1 MPAFNV
7 GVNSTFEQQ
16 RQVINSI
23 AVDVDQLKTNFDS
36 VTSDGLVVIY
46 SETSGVAT
54 VSGYA
59 ASAGI
64 ATYAT
69 SAGVSTY
76 ATLAGISTYAG
87 LAGVATY
94 SASAGVST
102 NADYATIAGSAAF
115 ATVAAAATN
124 ANYATQAGEAAFA
137 PLAGISTYAGV
148 AGIAT
153 VAQGLTGSPNIVVGV
168 ATANLFVGDGSELL
182 GVAAS
187 TARDLTG
194 SPDITVTNIT
204 SQHLVAS
211 GVVTATQFVG
221 DGSGLTNIT
230 AAGTGIVIQEEGSN
244 VGTASTLNFVGTGV
258 TASISNGV
266 ATIQSSTDLENDPT
280 PRLGA
285 NLDVWNYT
293 ITTGIS
299 DGNVRLQ
306 GNGTGDVEIGGT
318 ATITSVNPLTL
329 GGGQGILVPGISQLS
344 TATVSAAATFSGDVH
359 FNTTGANS
367 GIFFDQD
374 GASVTFK
381 DNHALVFG
389 TDGIDGMIYSGTFNS
404 ATGVHFR
411 GTSGNR
417 DLYRWGNFIVGTT
430 SQPNARLAVFKQN
443 WTDGLGTDGGVEL
456 YYQDGASP
464 HNSSKRFETTSS
476 GVTVTGTV
484 SATSF
489 SGDGSGLTGIVAEGS
504 GVVIQDDGV
513 NVGTALTINFGDYLA
528 VSSVTAGIVTVTG
541 QQGGVTSPGLFEGTD
556 GVGIGTI
563 SKVGIGTT
571 VPTEFLTVKGGN
583 ATIDGFISAGSTVYG
598 SGVKLTGINTSLVGT
613 GGSVGDIKMILGY
626 PFYHDGVAWREFYL
640 KEGALITES
649 ADTDWDN
656 VIFRNDFNESITEQ
670 SQYQRAA
677 AVISNTDLVGS
688 PVKFGSKA
696 LRMQDGQL
704 RYNHASQDVF
714 EGAWTIEFWVYFDS
728 LPGGSAGSTTD
739 ALISKTYSSDIS
751 DNWMLG
757 ARVNSTVLAFYWKD
771 NARPGYDGTTGVD
784 IGAYSASAFL
794 HQWHHI
800 ALVRESENGSIHFYL
815 DGVESVYTDDD
826 EIIDNDITDNINAD
840 LNFGYAYFGSSDQ
853 RRFDGVLDDVR
864 ISTIA
869 RYTSN
874 FTVPTEA
881 YPLTGTVTGPYD
893 PPAQGT
899 VTQLD
904 DLTDVI
910 GTPSTGQVLKYNGT
924 NWAPASDLTN
934 LTGAPGIGLTDLS
947 VTTNPVGTNAL
958 AYDDT
963 TGTFTFTPTSLVGY
977 ATETYVNNAVAGIAT
992 VGYVDNAIVGFIT
1005 SGASGAGLTGLT
1017 GASEGTYGDNG
1028 NSARITVDANGRIT
1042 NITQVAITTDGAGV
1056 NVSGISTFNDN
1067 VSFGSTITV
1076 DGSVQLAG
1084 NNTSLATTGGVAG
1097 DIKLIAGAPF
1107 FHDGTSWREFALTS
1121 GATVTN
1127 PEDPFWNSVIF
1138 RSTFDNTFAD
1148 LKFAQ
1153 SPSVTAGISTVASPV
1168 KFGTTA
1174 LRMQD
1179 GQLRYNHRSEYV
1191 FEGAWTIEFWVYFD
1205 SLPGGAAGSTTD
1217 ALVSKTYTSDTSI
1230 NWMLGARVDS
1240 TVLAFYWKNNSHPSY
1255 NATTGVDLGSYS
1267 ASAFLQQWHHIA
1279 LVREPENGSIHFYLD
1294 GSASG
1299 PTINDQIIDN
1309 DITDSSNADLHFGY
1323 AYYGSSDQRRF
1334 DGVLDDVRITT
1345 KALYTSNFTPPTA
1358 ALPTSGTPAVSYE
1371 PPGDKYGEIV
1381 LGGVPTWTGT
1391 SGVTPSQ
1398 VVDGTYRLTFSSSYT
1413 NANDYIVLVQPMDQ
1427 GFSSYVGVARS
1438 TTHVDVSITRQS
1450 DNSAV
1455 DTGSLAVQIS
1465 NK

>member
-59 ASAGI
+59 TSAGI

-94 SASAGVST
+94 AGLAGVAT

-124 ANYATQAGEAAFA
+124 ADYATQAGEAAFA
-137 PLAGISTYAGV
+137 PLTGISTYAGV

-153 VAQGLTGSPNIVVGV
+153 VAEGLTGSPNIIVGV

-230 AAGTGIVIQEEGSN
+230 AAGTGIVIQEEGSS

-293 ITTGIS
+293 ITTGIT

-329 GGGQGILVPGISQLS
+329 GGSKGILIPGTSQLS

-359 FNTTGANS
+359 LNTTVADS

-374 GASVTFK
+374 AASLTFK
-381 DNHALVFG
+381 DNHTLIFG
-389 TDGIDGMIYSGTFNS
+389 TDGIDGAIYSGTYYGV
-404 ATGVHFR
+404 TGVHFR
-411 GTSGNR
+411 GTSTTK

-430 SQPNARLAVFKQN
+430 SQQNARLAVFKER
-443 WTDGLGTDGGVEL
+443 WTDGFGTDGGVEL
-456 YYQDGASP
+456 HYQDGGGSY
-464 HNSSKRFETTSS
+464 NSAKRLETTSS

-489 SGDGSGLTGIVAEGS
+489 SGDGSGLTGVVAEGS

-513 NVGTALTINFGDYLA
+513 NVGTALTINFGDYLS
-528 VSSVTAGIVTVTG
+528 VSSVIAGIVTVTG

-571 VPTEFLTVKGGN
+571 VPTEFLTVKGGS
-583 ATIDGFISAGSTVYG
+583 ATIDGFVSAGSTVYG

-649 ADTDWDN
+649 ADADWDS
-656 VIFRNDFNESITEQ
+656 VIFRNDFNESFTDQ
-670 SQYQRAA
+670 SQYQKNAN
-677 AVISNTDLVGS
+677 VTSNVDLVAS

-696 LRMQDGQL
+696 IRMRDGQL
-704 RYNHASQDVF
+704 RYNHSSQYVF
-714 EGAWTIEFWVYFDS
+714 TGAWTIEFWVYFDS
-728 LPGGSAGSTTD
+728 LPDGVGNQSD
-739 ALISKTYSSDIS
+739 ALVSKTYSAFSG
-751 DNWMLG
+751 DNWFLG
-757 ARVNSTVLAFYWKD
+757 AEQDAGTLTFYWK
-771 NARPGYDGTTGVD
+771 NNNRSGYAGASGVP
-784 IGAYSASAFL
+784 IGVYTSSTFL
-794 HQWHHI
+794 KQWHHV

-815 DGVESVYTDDD
+815 DGVESIYTDDD
-826 EIIDNDITDNINAD
+826 EITDNDIIDSTNAD
-840 LNFGYAYFGSSDQ
+840 LHFGYGYNSSSDI
-853 RRFDGVLDDVR
+853 RRFDGILDDIR

-874 FTVPTEA
+874 FTPPTAA
-881 YPLTGTVTGPYD
+881 YPLTGTVSGPYD
-893 PPAQGT
+893 PPAQGA
-899 VTQLD
+899 VSQLD
-904 DLTDVI
+904 DLSDVT

-958 AYDDT
+958 VYNDT

-992 VGYVDNAIVGFIT
+992 VGYVDDAIVGFIT
-1005 SGASGAGLTGLT
+1005 DGASGAGLISLT
-1017 GASEGTYGDNG
+1017 GASAGTYGDNG
-1028 NSARITVDANGRIT
+1028 NSARITVDARGRIT

-1067 VSFGSTITV
+1067 VSFGSTIIV
-1076 DGSVQLAG
+1076 DGSVQLTG
-1084 NNTSLATTGGVAG
+1084 INTSLVTTEGVAG

-1127 PEDPFWNSVIF
+1127 PEDPYWNSVIF
-1138 RSTFDNTFAD
+1138 RAPFDNSYTD
-1148 LKFAQ
+1148 LKF
-1153 SPSVTAGISTVASPV
+1153 SLNPTSFTGISTVASPV

-1179 GQLRYNHRSEYV
+1179 GLLRYNHRSQYV
-1191 FEGAWTIEFWVYFD
+1191 FSGEWTIEFWVYFD
-1205 SLPGGAAGSTTD
+1205 SLPDGFGNQSD
-1217 ALVSKTYTSDTSI
+1217 VLVSKSYTSVSTD
-1230 NWMLGARVDS
+1230 NWFLGATNDAG
-1240 TVLAFYWKNNSHPSY
+1240 TLTFYWKNNSHPSY
-1255 NATTGVDLGSYS
+1255 QGVNGVSIGSYTS
-1267 ASAFLQQWHHIA
+1267 TSMSQQWHHVA

-1294 GSASG
+1294 GSESSS
-1299 PTINDQIIDN
+1299 TSSDQIIDN
-1309 DITDSSNADLHFGY
+1309 DIIDNVNADLYFGY
-1323 AYYGSSDQRRF
+1323 GHNGSSDVRRF
-1334 DGVLDDVRITT
+1334 DGVIDDARITT

-1398 VVDGTYRLTFSSSYT
+1398 VVDGTYRLTFSTSYS
-1413 NANDYIVLVQPMDQ
+1413 NPNDYIVLVQPMDQ

-1450 DNSAV
+1450 NNSAV